1 MPAVFRFQSTLVAL
15 KTDLAQLVRQRDEL
29 QNQISAIQ
37 QTIRG
42 LLMLRDAAVAD
53 DGEARG
59 DPSWVATAMLAKS
72 SISADEVADAMR
84 IPEIIP
90 PPAKLTD
97 LCRSAVK
104 ASGKAMSAT
113 EVKTEVELRGFDF
126 SQYQSNPLS
135 SLHTVLRRIPGIAH
149 QRIDG
154 KSLYEWKNE

>member
-1 MPAVFRFQSTLVAL
+1 MSAVFRFNSTLVAL
-15 KTDLAQLVRQRDEL
+15 KTDLAQLIRQRDEL

-42 LLMLRDAAVAD
+42 LLMLRDAAVDD

-59 DPSWVATAMLAKS
+59 DQSLVATAMLAKS
-72 SISADEVADAMR
+72 AISANELADAMR

-104 ASGKAMSAT
+104 ASGKAMSAS

-126 SQYQSNPLS
+126 SRYQSNPLS
-135 SLHTVLRRIPGIAH
+135 SLHTVLRRIPEIAH

-154 KSLYEWKNE
+154 KSLYEWKNK